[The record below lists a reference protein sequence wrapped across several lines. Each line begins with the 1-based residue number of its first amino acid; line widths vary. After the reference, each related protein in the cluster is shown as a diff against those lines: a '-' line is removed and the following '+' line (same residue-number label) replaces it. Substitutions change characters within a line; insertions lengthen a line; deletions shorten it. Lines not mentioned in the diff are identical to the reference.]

1 MNDTELERYQAHL
14 LNTLYEEVDGAIIKQ
29 KLLSSPDSAGGTLRT
44 YIESTETELL
54 EVAAQLTQTWSVLS
68 GSP

>member
-1 MNDTELERYQAHL
+1 MNDTELQRYQAHL

-29 KLLSSPDSAGGTLRT
+29 KLLTSPDSAVDTLRT
-44 YIESTETELL
+44 YLESNETELL
-54 EVAAQLTQTWSVLS
+54 EVAARLTQTWSVLS

>member
-1 MNDTELERYQAHL
+1 MNDTELQRYQAHL

-29 KLLSSPDSAGGTLRT
+29 KLLTSPDSAVDTLRT
-44 YIESTETELL
+44 YLESNETELL

>member
-29 KLLSSPDSAGGTLRT
+29 KLLSSPDSAVDTLRT